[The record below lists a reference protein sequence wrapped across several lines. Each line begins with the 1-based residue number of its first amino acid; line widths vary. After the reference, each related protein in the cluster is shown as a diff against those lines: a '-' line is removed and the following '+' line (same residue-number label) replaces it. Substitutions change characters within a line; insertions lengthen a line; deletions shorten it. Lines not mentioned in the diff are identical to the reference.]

1 MELFCEKIWES
12 ISMQLLQLP
21 PHHLPHADG
30 APISDQLDEVNAGG
44 VLRQVDLRRLQRRA
58 MARLYG

>member
-21 PHHLPHADG
+21 PHHLLHADD
-30 APISDQLDEVNAGG
+30 AAIADQLNQINAGG
-44 VLRQVDLRRLQRRA
+44 V
-58 MARLYG
+58 G